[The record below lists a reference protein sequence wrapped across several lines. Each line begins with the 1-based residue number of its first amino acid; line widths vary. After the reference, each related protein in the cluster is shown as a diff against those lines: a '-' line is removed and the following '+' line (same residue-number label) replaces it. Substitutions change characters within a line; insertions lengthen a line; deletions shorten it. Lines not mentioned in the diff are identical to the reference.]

1 MADRESIITHLQ
13 IIKTWAAFARERDL
27 QFFTAKHLE
36 NIAQWADD
44 ALNLL
49 KEQGEKKW
57 INVNDRLP
65 DEKGSY
71 LVAYKAFQYTLI
83 GVKRFAKNLH
93 SVDKYYFPKEHRP
106 GWYEYDDD
114 YGYFERTDVTHWM
127 QLPDAPE

>member
-1 MADRESIITHLQ
+1 MDREKV
-13 IIKTWAAFARERDL
+13 IKETEDGIAFAESRGFGGLANTMR
-27 QFFTAKHLE
+27 
-36 NIAQWADD
+36 D
-44 ALNLL
+44 ALELL
-49 KEQGEKKW
+49 KEQEEKKW